1 MMMRKPDIT
10 TIRDKGKP
18 NHACG
23 GNNNKPK
30 LRKGLWSPDEDE
42 KLIRYM
48 LTNGQGCW
56 SDIARNAGL
65 LRCGKSCRLRW
76 INYLRPDLKRGSFSP
91 QEEDLI
97 FHLHSILGN
106 RWSQIATRLPGRT
119 DNEIK
124 NFWNSTL
131 KKRLKN
137 NSNNNT
143 SSGSSPNNSNSNSL
157 DPRDQHVD
165 MGGNSTSLMDDYH
178 HDENMMTVGNTM
190 RMDSSSPFNV
200 GPMVNSVGL
209 NQLYDPLMISVPE
222 NGYHQM
228 GNTVNVFSVNGLGDY
243 GNTILD
249 PISKRVSVEGD
260 DWFIPPSENT
270 NVIACSTSNNLNLQ
284 ALDPCFNSKNLC
296 HSESF
301 KVGNVLGIENGS
313 WEIENPKIGDWD
325 LDGLIDNNSSFPFL
339 DFQVD

>member
-1 MMMRKPDIT
+1 M
-10 TIRDKGKP
+10 
-18 NHACG
+18 
-23 GNNNKPK
+23 
-30 LRKGLWSPDEDE
+30 
-42 KLIRYM
+42 
-48 LTNGQGCW
+48 
-56 SDIARNAGL
+56 
-65 LRCGKSCRLRW
+65 
-76 INYLRPDLKRGSFSP
+76 
-91 QEEDLI
+91 I
-97 FHLHSILGN
+97 FVHNCLHFII

-137 NSNNNT
+137 NNNNNN

-165 MGGNSTSLMDDYH
+165 MGGNSAPLMDGYH
-178 HDENMMTVGNTM
+178 HDDNMMIVGDTM
-190 RMDSSSPFNV
+190 RMESSSSFNFAPV
-200 GPMVNSVGL
+200 VNSVGL
-209 NQLYDPLMISVPE
+209 NQLDDPLMISVPD
-222 NGYHQM
+222 NQYHQM
-228 GNTVNVFSVNGLGDY
+228 GNTGNVFNVNGLGDY

-249 PISKRVSVEGD
+249 PFSKRVSVEGD
-260 DWFIPPSENT
+260 WFLPPSENT

-284 ALDPCFNSKNLC
+284 VFDPCFNSKNVC